1 MNTHYALRHRMNV
14 NLDQYRDAPHDP
26 ETLAARREALI
37 DQLGWLADEAKALEP
52 MLADLPAWA
61 LDRAPLPDDR
71 TAKETLAH
79 LALLDRDV
87 YPKWMEQLVAG
98 EHPTL
103 AEAGNET
110 DSEANNRDL
119 GDLLA
124 GVREGRAALI
134 ETVRDVPESEWTRK
148 AMLADEEVDLFD
160 LALRIVRHDAD
171 CLRDLA
177 YRLHEA
183 ELTNRP

>member
-1 MNTHYALRHRMNV
+1 MNV
-14 NLDQYRDAPHDP
+14 NLDQYRDAPRDP

-52 MLADLPAWA
+52 MLAVLPAWA
-61 LDRAPLPDDR
+61 LDQAPLPDDR

-79 LALLDRDV
+79 LAFLDQEV
-87 YPKWMEQLVAG
+87 YAKWMEQLVAD

-110 DSEANNRDL
+110 DAEANKRGL
-119 GDLLA
+119 GELLA
-124 GVREGRAALI
+124 GVREARAALI
-134 ETVRDVPESEWTRK
+134 ETVRAVPESEWTRK
-148 AMLADEEVDLFD
+148 AMLAEEEVDLFD
-160 LALRIVRHDAD
+160 LALRVVRHDAD
-171 CLRDLA
+171 CLRNLA

-183 ELTNRP
+183 ELTDRP